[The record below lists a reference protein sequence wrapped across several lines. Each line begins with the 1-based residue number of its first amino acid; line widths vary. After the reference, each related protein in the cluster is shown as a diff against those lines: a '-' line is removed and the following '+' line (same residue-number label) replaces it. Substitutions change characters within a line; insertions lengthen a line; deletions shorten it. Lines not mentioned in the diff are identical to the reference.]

1 MKLLSVSE
9 IRRRVHTPRGWIL
22 GAFLL
27 MNVPGLQWGLPA
39 SDGWDNDGIAPRDFL
54 AGLVETF
61 TPGHFYQYPPVQL
74 VILGVLTL
82 PVTLIG
88 LFRAASLSPPDV
100 IAEMIKVPYMT
111 AIALIARSVSLLMA
125 AGTINAVSR
134 MVEEVKGERA
144 SLFALAFGALNAP
157 LTYYARTSN
166 LDVPYMFF
174 ATTAMLALVRALARK
189 EPARLR
195 RFAIFAVLAVGTKD
209 QAYALFLGAVPFAFA
224 LWLWRSPWACTRR
237 KELALTALMLLVL
250 AVVLLFLVDCVPF
263 NPSGFRA
270 RVHFLVGSASQDYVH
285 YTNDWTGR
293 LRVIQDIVSNSPR
306 YYALP
311 ALVLAVIGG
320 ALGVSRIRDRDVR
333 LAALI
338 PLFCALSYTMFFNCV
353 ARRTDH
359 RFVLPQMIL
368 LAAYG
373 GIALDV
379 FTQQRIRWRE
389 RLSWAITVCM
399 GGVGLFACVS
409 VTAALLLD
417 QRYDAEAWLREHTR
431 PGDLI
436 ETHSLNVY
444 LLRFPSDARVIRVG
458 PDPVSKRNPMPGIT
472 EVQDEYGHAE
482 ARNPRFIVVS
492 EGWAWRYLL
501 DPKQHMEPGRVLPP
515 TQIKTGS
522 DLDGSTFFQ
531 ELLTNKRGFHWV
543 HKSDW
548 TSKVFPRLDFHAST
562 SRDIWIFERN
572 PG

>member
-1 MKLLSVSE
+1 MREFL
-9 IRRRVHTPRGWIL
+9 RTPRAWIL
-22 GAFLL
+22 CVFVL
-27 MNVPGLQWGLPA
+27 MNVPGLNWGLPA

-61 TPGHFYQYPPVQL
+61 TPGHYYQYPPVQL
-74 VILGVLTL
+74 ILLGVLTL

-88 LFRAASLSPPDV
+88 LANAASLSPADV
-100 IAEMIKVPYMT
+100 IAEMVKVPYMT
-111 AIALIARSVSLLMA
+111 AIALIARVVSLLMA

-134 MVEEVKGERA
+134 MVFEVRGERA

-157 LTYYARTSN
+157 LVYYARTSN

-174 ATTAMLALVRALARK
+174 ASVAMLALVRALARK

-195 RFAIFAVLAVGTKD
+195 RFAVFAVLAVGTKD
-209 QAYALFLGAVPFAFA
+209 QAYALFLGAVPVAFA
-224 LWLWRSPWACTRR
+224 LWIWRSPWAATRR
-237 KELALTALMLLVL
+237 RALVLTALKLLVL
-250 AVVLLFLVDCVPF
+250 SVVLLFVVDLVPF

-270 RVHFLVGSASQDYVH
+270 RLHFLVGSASQDYVH

-293 LRVIQDIVSNSPR
+293 FRVLEDIVTNSTR
-306 YYALP
+306 YYSVP

-320 ALGVSRIRDRDVR
+320 ALGLSKIKDRDVR

-338 PLFCALSYTMFFNCV
+338 PLLCAVSYTMFFNCV

-373 GIALDV
+373 GIALDLLTTQRVKWRFWASWVITICTGGAAV
-379 FTQQRIRWRE
+379 FGC
-389 RLSWAITVCM
+389 A
-399 GGVGLFACVS
+399 S
-409 VTAALLLD
+409 VTAQLLLD
-417 QRYDAEAWLREHTR
+417 PRYDAEAWLHEHVR

-444 LLRFPSDARVIRVG
+444 LLRFPRDARIIRVG
-458 PDPVSKRNPMPGIT
+458 PDPTQRRNPMPGIT
-472 EVQDEYGHAE
+472 EVEDEYGHAE
-482 ARNPRFIVVS
+482 ARNARFIVVS

-501 DPKQHMEPGRVLPP
+501 DPRVHLEPGRVLPP

-531 ELLTNKRGFHWV
+531 ALLDNRRGFHRV
-543 HKSDW
+543 HNSTW
-548 TSKVFPRLDFHAST
+548 SSHVFPRLDFHAST
-562 SRDIWIFERN
+562 SREIWIFERN

>member
-1 MKLLSVSE
+1 
-9 IRRRVHTPRGWIL
+9 
-22 GAFLL
+22 
-27 MNVPGLQWGLPA
+27 MNVPGLGWGLPA

-61 TPGHFYQYPPVQL
+61 TPGHYYQYPPVQL
-74 VILGVLTL
+74 LLLGILTL
-82 PVTLIG
+82 PVTLVA
-88 LFRAASLSPPDV
+88 LVQAASLSPADV
-100 IAEMIKVPYMT
+100 IAEMVKVPYMT
-111 AIALIARSVSLLMA
+111 AIALIARVVSLLMA

-134 MVEEVKGERA
+134 IVEEVRGERA

-157 LTYYARTSN
+157 LVYYARTSN

-195 RFAIFAVLAVGTKD
+195 RFAVFAVLAVGTKD
-209 QAYALFLGAVPFAFA
+209 QAYALFLGAVPVAFA
-224 LWLWRSPWACTRR
+224 LWLWRSPWATTRR
-237 KELALTALMLLVL
+237 RELALTAGKLLFFSIVLLV
-250 AVVLLFLVDCVPF
+250 LVDCVPF

-270 RVHFLVGSASQDYVH
+270 RMHFLVGSASQDYVH

-293 LRVIQDIVSNSPR
+293 LRVLQDIVANSPR
-306 YYALP
+306 YYSVA
-311 ALVLAVIGG
+311 ALVLALVGG
-320 ALGVSRIRDRDVR
+320 ALGLSKIKDRDVR

-338 PLFCALSYTMFFNCV
+338 PLLCALSYTVFFNCV

-359 RFVLPQMIL
+359 RFVLPQLIL

-373 GIALDV
+373 GIALDLL
-379 FTQQRIRWRE
+379 TAQRVKWRFWT
-389 RLSWAITVCM
+389 SWIITVSI
-399 GGVGLFACVS
+399 GGAAVFACAS

-417 QRYDAEAWLREHTR
+417 PRYDAEAWLREHAR

-458 PDPVSKRNPMPGIT
+458 PDPVQRRNPMPGIT
-472 EVQDEYGHAE
+472 EVTDEYGHAE

-492 EGWAWRYLL
+492 EGWVWRYLL
-501 DPKQHMEPGRVLPP
+501 DPNVHLPPGRVLPP

-522 DLDGSTFFQ
+522 DLDGSTFFPA
-531 ELLTNKRGFHWV
+531 LLENRRGFHHV
-543 HKSDW
+543 HSSYW
-548 TSKVFPRLDFHAST
+548 TSHFFPRLDFHAST
-562 SRDIWIFERN
+562 SREIWIFERN
-572 PG
+572 GD

>member
-1 MKLLSVSE
+1 MPAQARAFL
-9 IRRRVHTPRGWIL
+9 RTPRAWIICV
-22 GAFLL
+22 FVL
-27 MNVPGLQWGLPA
+27 MNVPGLAWGLPA

-74 VILGVLTL
+74 ILLGVLTL
-82 PVTLIG
+82 PVTLIA
-88 LFRAASLSPPDV
+88 LANAASLSPHDV
-100 IAEMIKVPYMT
+100 IAEMVKVPYMT
-111 AIALIARSVSLLMA
+111 AIALIARVVSLLMA

-134 MVEEVKGERA
+134 MVEEVRGERA

-157 LTYYARTSN
+157 LVYYARTSN

-174 ATTAMLALVRALARK
+174 ASIAMLALVRALARR

-195 RFAIFAVLAVGTKD
+195 RFALFAVLAVGTKD
-209 QAYALFLGAVPFAFA
+209 QAYALFLGAVPVAFA
-224 LWLWRSPWACTRR
+224 LWVWRSPWACTRR
-237 KELALTALMLLVL
+237 KELVLTAIKLLL
-250 AVVLLFLVDCVPF
+250 LSVVLLVLVDCVPF

-270 RVHFLVGSASQDYVH
+270 RIHFLVGTASQDYVH

-293 LRVIQDIVSNSPR
+293 FRVLQDIVANSPR
-306 YYALP
+306 YYSVP
-311 ALVLAVIGG
+311 ALSLAV
-320 ALGVSRIRDRDVR
+320 LGTVLGLSKIKDRDVR

-338 PLFCALSYTMFFNCV
+338 PLLCAVSYTVFFNCV

-373 GIALDV
+373 GMALDLL
-379 FTQQRIRWRE
+379 TAQRVKWR
-389 RLSWAITVCM
+389 LWASWIVTVCI
-399 GGVGLFACVS
+399 GGAAVFSCAS

-417 QRYDAEAWLREHTR
+417 PRYDAEAWLREHAR

-444 LLRFPSDARVIRVG
+444 LLRFPEDARVIRVG
-458 PDPVSKRNPMPGIT
+458 PDPMQKRNPMPGIA
-472 EVQDEYGHAE
+472 EVEDEYGHAE

-492 EGWAWRYLL
+492 EGWVWRYLL
-501 DPKQHMEPGRVLPP
+501 DPKMQLEPGRVLPP

-522 DLDGSTFFQ
+522 DLDGTTFFPA
-531 ELLTNKRGFHWV
+531 LLEDHRGFHRV
-543 HKSDW
+543 HASRW
-548 TSKVFPRLDFHAST
+548 TSHFFPRLDFHAST
-562 SRDIWIFERN
+562 SREIWIFERN
-572 PG
+572 P